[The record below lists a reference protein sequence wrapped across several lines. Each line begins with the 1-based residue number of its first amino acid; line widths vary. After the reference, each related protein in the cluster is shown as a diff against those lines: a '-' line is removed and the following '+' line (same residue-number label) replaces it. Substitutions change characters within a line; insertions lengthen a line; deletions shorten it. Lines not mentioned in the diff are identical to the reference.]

1 MFWYILRK
9 KQHRWELFPQ
19 INKRVVL
26 KAGKNPKKNKKC
38 STLIRAFRLLTSV
51 GYLVNLYFLDP
62 RRRFR
67 SNMTLE
73 SLHSVL
79 DALVPKCSELVAG
92 CQTGSGA
99 ILRGGNCCRLLFED
113 KLVYRYVLTIKQWVK
128 QIFCLLPFTEILKN
142 LEKIS
147 NEKWMA
153 LPNT

>member
-1 MFWYILRK
+1 MGFLRRPQNLKNLCRSFDKSVVFCARNSVLVK
-9 KQHRWELFPQ
+9 KSTKVFK
-19 INKRVVL
+19 NKSGQVVL
-26 KAGKNPKKNKKC
+26 YK
-38 STLIRAFRLLTSV
+38 L
-51 GYLVNLYFLDP
+51 YLVKLYFLVS

-113 KLVYRYVLTIKQWVK
+113 KLVYRYV
-128 QIFCLLPFTEILKN
+128 FCNKTMDKAI
-142 LEKIS
+142 
-147 NEKWMA
+147 
-153 LPNT
+153 